1 VLESKRRDLIKL
13 LIANG
18 WYSKRD
24 SGDHEIFTNGKAS
37 EPIPR
42 HREIDEELAK
52 SIIKRRGLK

>member
-1 VLESKRRDLIKL
+1 MLESKRRDLIKL

-52 SIIKRRGLK
+52 SLEKLPEIK